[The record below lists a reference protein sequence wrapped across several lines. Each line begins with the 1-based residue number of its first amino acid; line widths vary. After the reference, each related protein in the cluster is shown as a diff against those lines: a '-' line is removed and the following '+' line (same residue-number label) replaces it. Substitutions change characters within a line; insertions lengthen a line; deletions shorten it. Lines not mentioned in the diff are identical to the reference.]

1 MIESSAITIARAAIP
16 ADFKAAADLTRT
28 YFAALRTYSRDADAM
43 VDAYLGNHDV
53 EAELADLG
61 GHFAPPNGACLLAAS
76 TEQPLGVV
84 MLSRKAAT
92 HCEMNRMYVFERA
105 RGTGLGRKLC
115 YAILEEARTMGFRRM
130 TLETMPFLTAAISLY
145 RSVGFTPYHGSD
157 ARFVN
162 LQMTL

>member
-1 MIESSAITIARAAIP
+1 
-16 ADFKAAADLTRT
+16 
-28 YFAALRTYSRDADAM
+28 
-43 VDAYLGNHDV
+43 
-53 EAELADLG
+53 
-61 GHFAPPNGACLLAAS
+61 
-76 TEQPLGVV
+76 
-84 MLSRKAAT
+84 
-92 HCEMNRMYVFERA
+92 MYVFERA